1 MLKERVAD
9 IGERMKN
16 ITTLLF
22 DFDGTLMDTT
32 NVIVESWQQV
42 YKEITGSEG
51 DEEIILATFGTI
63 LGEALEEA
71 FPGEP
76 VEKLVNIYRS
86 YHYDHFLELIELYPG
101 IRDMLDRAK
110 DEGYR
115 MALVTSRLKKTAM
128 LAVEEFGLDEYFEV
142 IITADDCTGHK
153 PDPEPINI
161 TLEKMGERPENA
173 VMVGDTLLDRH
184 CAKNAGAGSVLVSWA
199 PSINVHELEGED
211 VPDFILEEPGDLFE
225 FV

>member
-1 MLKERVAD
+1 MISPASRKGLSGFVS
-9 IGERMKN
+9 GYS
-16 ITTLLF
+16 F
-22 DFDGTLMDTT
+22 DAGIA
-32 NVIVESWQQV
+32 VPS
-42 YKEITGSEG
+42 S
-51 DEEIILATFGTI
+51 AAR
-63 LGEALEEA
+63 EAVSLSGG
-71 FPGEP
+71 P
-76 VEKLVNIYRS
+76 
-86 YHYDHFLELIELYPG
+86 
-101 IRDMLDRAK
+101 
-110 DEGYR
+110 
-115 MALVTSRLKKTAM
+115 LKKTAM

-199 PSINVHELEGED
+199 PSIDVHELEGED